1 MFDIEDWLPF
11 LLAKS
16 HQLAFGFMKSCIE
29 QSGLTPPQ
37 FATLA
42 FLWKKDG
49 LNQQE
54 LGNLMN
60 VDRTTIGGIVER
72 LEKLG
77 LVTREEDPA
86 DRRSQVVFLTPKGS
100 SVREEI
106 LSGLDRVM
114 TAVNERLTPVEQE
127 QLRTLLKKFRTFNK
141 EEKL

>member
-1 MFDIEDWLPF
+1 MFDIENWLPF

-16 HQLAFGFMKSCIE
+16 HQLTFGLMKSSVE
-29 QSGLTPPQ
+29 RFGLTPPQ
-37 FATLA
+37 FATLS

-77 LVTREEDPA
+77 LVKREEDSS
-86 DRRSQVVFLTPKGS
+86 DRRSQVVFMTPEGDRI
-100 SVREEI
+100 REEI
-106 LSGLDRVM
+106 LHGLVKVEI
-114 TAVNERLTPVEQE
+114 AISERLTSEEQE
-127 QLRTLLKKFRTFNK
+127 QLGNLLNK
-141 EEKL
+141 LRKN